1 MGPDFSV
8 LPGAEGWQIS
18 NPPILSM
25 APLLASLATFR
36 EAGMARL
43 REKSIA
49 LTGFLEFLLDGR
61 LRKEID
67 IVTPRKP
74 DERGCQL
81 SLRLKSGVTRGKT
94 IFDELGRQDVMC
106 DWREPD
112 HIRVAPVPLYNSFE
126 DVWDF
131 VEILAAALTQPR

>member
-1 MGPDFSV
+1 
-8 LPGAEGWQIS
+8 
-18 NPPILSM
+18 
-25 APLLASLATFR
+25 
-36 EAGMARL
+36 
-43 REKSIA
+43 
-49 LTGFLEFLLDGR
+49 
-61 LRKEID
+61 
-67 IVTPRKP
+67 
-74 DERGCQL
+74 
-81 SLRLKSGVTRGKT
+81 VTRGKT